1 MTDQS
6 TSPQT
11 TDGATIATATITSTT
26 PVVRERVVN
35 APIETCFRVF
45 VDGFGGWWPPEHHIG
60 EDRTVNHFEMEGF
73 VGGRCFD
80 VDTSGG
86 VCQWGTV
93 LEIDRPRRLVLA
105 WHIQGDWTIDLDPA
119 RQSEIEVTFTAVDA
133 TTTRVRVVH
142 DRLERHGSGAD
153 GIRTGIDS
161 PAGWT
166 VILGRFADVSEGLAP
181 RPLPS

>member
-1 MTDQS
+1 MTDPSSS
-6 TSPQT
+6 TPPAN
-11 TDGATIATATITSTT
+11 GTATITSTT

-35 APIETCFRVF
+35 APIDTCFRVF
-45 VDGFGGWWPPEHHIG
+45 VDGFGDWWPPEHHIG
-60 EDRTVNHFEMEGF
+60 DDRTVTHFEMEGF

-80 VDTSGG
+80 VDTNGG

-93 LEIDRPRRLVLA
+93 LEIDRPQRLVLA

-119 RQSEIEVTFTAVDA
+119 RQSEISVTFSTVDE

-142 DRLERHGSGAD
+142 DHLERHGNGAE
-153 GIRTGIDS
+153 GVRTGIDS
-161 PAGWT
+161 PVGWT
-166 VILGRFADVSEGLAP
+166 VILARFADVAEGLDP